1 MSTIRKQIVVM
12 VDPAV
17 GFNEAQLVREVSMR
31 TIEGVRDWERAA
43 GTGHYPPREQPE
55 FIGRIEIWIDLKR
68 KIARETDA
76 VQV

>member
-1 MSTIRKQIVVM
+1 MSTIRKQVVVM

-17 GFNEAQLVREVSMR
+17 GFDEAQLVREVSMR

-43 GTGHYPPREQPE
+43 GTGHYPSREQPG

-68 KIARETDA
+68 MVAPA
-76 VQV
+76 PNAAP